1 MRSCFRLPELLLLML
16 APTFVLSAT
25 TLPEEDRLYV
35 TISTLDTA
43 VFEAFNQCSE
53 PTQLE
58 KHANFFAEDI
68 EFYHDT
74 GGVTFTRDEMLANT
88 KQYACGHF
96 SRHLVAGSLLVHPI
110 KDFGAI
116 SQGSHRFCQFVSGQ
130 CEGAADFTMVWRFH
144 DGKWQ
149 ITRVLSY
156 GHRAVSN
163 AQ

>member
-1 MRSCFRLPELLLLML
+1 MKICLRIPALLLLML
-16 APTFVLSAT
+16 GPTALLSAT
-25 TLPEEDRLYV
+25 TLPEEDRLFA
-35 TISTLDTA
+35 TIAMLDTA

-53 PTQLE
+53 PAQLDI
-58 KHANFFAEDI
+58 HANFFAEDI

-96 SRHLVAGSLLVHPI
+96 SRQLVAGSLLVYPI

-116 SQGSHRFCQFVSGQ
+116 SQGSHRFCQFASGQ
-130 CEGAADFTMVWRFH
+130 CEGAADFSMVWRFH
-144 DGKWQ
+144 NGKWH

-156 GHRAVSN
+156 GHRANDN